1 MNERNSVGW
10 TTIPTTFLRIMRFCR
25 CQYHTFYH
33 IHIVE
38 MPVRERLSDYII
50 QRCNLLSAVTPYVL
64 AGMTKGHAALRSIV
78 CWASRSLKKCSFNIV
93 QECLHTCIFQTRSK
107 ARTIKV
113 LHTLRFSTTWP
124 FNHWRYHVNIARMLR
139 NHSKHH
145 EAGRQANSYP
155 IPSCQQR
162 LSLPPHSYNNT
173 MRCVQCTA
181 YRCLGCRQQSC
192 LARVL
197 I

>member
-1 MNERNSVGW
+1 
-10 TTIPTTFLRIMRFCR
+10 
-25 CQYHTFYH
+25 
-33 IHIVE
+33 
-38 MPVRERLSDYII
+38 MPF
-50 QRCNLLSAVTPYVL
+50 QRCNLLSAITPYVL
-64 AGMTKGHAALRSIV
+64 AGMAQGHAALRSIV

-93 QECLHTCIFQTRSK
+93 QECLRTYIFQTRSK
-107 ARTIKV
+107 ARTIVV

-124 FNHWRYHVNIARMLR
+124 FNHWRYHVNIARKPR

-145 EAGRQANSYP
+145 EATRQTRSDT
-155 IPSCQQR
+155 ILSRQQR

-173 MRCVQCTA
+173 MRCIQCTA
-181 YRCLGCRQQSC
+181 HRRLGCRQQSC